1 MSRPQRI
8 IPPLK
13 GTFTEITNSVANGK
27 GVPRL
32 APKEPR
38 KDMANER
45 EFERSSDSPPSQK
58 TP

>member
-45 EFERSSDSPPSQK
+45 ESDSPPSQK